1 VEPCIVLPCL
11 HAEELLNI
19 WILDGLD
26 TGLRHGL
33 REFIWRGCGK
43 DNLVKQG
50 IRDKPTFLREAVART
65 T

>member
-1 VEPCIVLPCL
+1 MRNVLPCL

-33 REFIWRGCGK
+33 GEFIWRGCGE

-50 IRDKPTFLREAVART
+50 IRDKASIIKT
-65 T
+65 